1 MQISRAT
8 ATRSDDET
16 ILSEGRNCWQIAV
29 ADRVSVLV
37 GAATYFGVLRRAMAA
52 ARKRILI
59 VGWDVDGRT
68 PLVGDPP
75 KAEDGRPASLRGFL
89 AALAEERPDLDI
101 RILLWDYPP
110 IYGLEREAWPS
121 VALDLAMP
129 SNVRLRLD
137 ASAPVAGSHHQKLVI
152 VDDALAFCG
161 GIDLAIR
168 RWDTAEHPVRHSG
181 RVDPHGE
188 PYPPFHDLQVMADG
202 ACAGALAQL
211 AEDRWH
217 RAGGESLPSLQV
229 DDDIWPDGIDP
240 DFRDCPV
247 GIARTLQDAESG
259 ETVREVEALYHDSIR
274 AAERLIYIENQ
285 YLAREGIAKALAEA
299 LDANPELE
307 VVLVTSRESNG
318 VLEERTMGARR
329 ESFLAHLASCGH
341 ADRIRVLY
349 PVVTDEEREV
359 PVTVHAKL
367 TIVDDRFL
375 RIGSSNLNGRSMGL
389 DSECDLAIEA
399 HDAAE
404 RDTIAALR
412 DRLLAVHAG
421 VSVEAFSEARE
432 KVAGII
438 ETLDAAG
445 EAGKGDHHL
454 RPVRPRPELASLAP
468 EAVLA
473 IGDPDR
479 PIDMEDIVE
488 QASAMPEE
496 PEERSL
502 TLARV
507 GLGAALVAAVVGAIL
522 AWRFTPLAD
531 FLDLSVLIDWI
542 ERVEAASWTPPA
554 VVGLYV
560 LLGVAAFPV
569 TVLIAATAMVFGPV
583 WGFVYA
589 LGGALASAAVGYGM
603 GRAIGRPFIERM
615 AGKTAKRV
623 NEALARNGIVT
634 VAGVRLLP
642 VAPFLVINLIAGASR
657 IRFTDYLAGTL
668 VGMAPGIT
676 IMAALGSS
684 IGNLIK
690 SGDPS
695 DIAVLVGAVVAWV
708 GFAALM
714 HRLLKR
720 RARSSR

>member
-1 MQISRAT
+1 MQIPRTT
-8 ATRSDDET
+8 ATRSEDET
-16 ILSEGRNCWQIAV
+16 ILCEGRNCWQIAV
-29 ADRVSVLV
+29 ADHVSVLV
-37 GAATYFGVLRRAMAA
+37 GAAAYFGILRRAMAA

-59 VGWDVDGRT
+59 IGWDVDGRT

-75 KAEDGRPASLRGFL
+75 EAGDGRPASLRGFL

-129 SNVRLRLD
+129 SNVRLHLD

-168 RWDTAEHPVRHSG
+168 RWDTAEHPVRHPG
-181 RVDPHGE
+181 RIDPHGE
-188 PYPPFHDLQVMADG
+188 SYPPFHDLQVMVDG
-202 ACAGALAQL
+202 ACARALARL
-211 AEDRWH
+211 AQDRWRH
-217 RAGGESLPSLQV
+217 AGGEAMPPLRV
-229 DDDIWPDGIDP
+229 GGDIWPDGIEP
-240 DFRDCPV
+240 DFRNCPV

-259 ETVREVEALYHDSIR
+259 ETVREVETLYGDSIR
-274 AAERLIYIENQ
+274 AAKHVIYIENQ
-285 YLAREGIAKALAEA
+285 YLAREGIARALAEA

-307 VVLVTSRESNG
+307 AVLVTSRESHG

-329 ESFLAHLASCGH
+329 EAFLAHLASCGR
-341 ADRIRVLY
+341 AERIRVLY
-349 PVVTDEEREV
+349 PAVTDDGREV

-399 HDAAE
+399 RDATDRE
-404 RDTIAALR
+404 TIAALR

-421 VSVEAFSEARE
+421 VSAEKFSEAR
-432 KVAGII
+432 KQGDGVI
-438 ETLDAAG
+438 ETLENIRETAN
-445 EAGKGDHHL
+445 GDHQLH
-454 RPVRPRPELASLAP
+454 PVLPHPELVSLAP

-479 PIDMEDIVE
+479 PIDVEEIVG
-488 QASAMPEE
+488 QASAVPDE

-502 TLARV
+502 TLVRV

-522 AWRFTPLAD
+522 AWRFTPLAE

-554 VVGLYV
+554 VIGLYV
-560 LLGVAAFPV
+560 LLGLAAFPV

-603 GRAIGRPFIERM
+603 GRAIGRPFIERL
-615 AGKTAKRV
+615 AGRTAKRV

-642 VAPFLVINLIAGASR
+642 IAPFLIVNLIAGASR
-657 IRFTDYLAGTL
+657 IRFADYLAGTL

-684 IGNLIK
+684 IGSLIK
-690 SGDPS
+690 SGDPA
-695 DIAVLVGAVVAWV
+695 DIAILIGAAVAWV

-720 RARSSR
+720 RARASR

>member
-1 MQISRAT
+1 MQISRTT
-8 ATRSDDET
+8 ATRSEEKT
-16 ILSEGRNCWQIAV
+16 ILAEGRNCWQIAI
-29 ADRVSVLV
+29 ADRASILV
-37 GAATYFGVLRRAMAA
+37 GAAAYFGILRRAMAT

-75 KAEDGRPASLRGFL
+75 QAEGGWPVSLRGFL
-89 AALAEERPDLDI
+89 ATLAEARPELDI

-110 IYGLEREAWPS
+110 IYASEREAWPS
-121 VALDLAMP
+121 MAWDLAMP
-129 SNVRLRLD
+129 SNLRLHLD
-137 ASAPVAGSHHQKLVI
+137 ASAPVAGSHHQKMVLI
-152 VDDALAFCG
+152 DDALAFCG

-168 RWDTAEHPVRHSG
+168 RWDTAAHPVHHPA

-188 PYPPFHDLQVMADG
+188 PYPPFHDFQLMVDG
-202 ACAGALAQL
+202 ACARALARL
-211 AEDRWH
+211 AEDRWR
-217 RAGGESLPSLQV
+217 RAGGEILPALRV
-229 DDDIWPDGIDP
+229 DGDLWPDGVDP
-240 DFRDCPV
+240 DFRNCPV
-247 GIARTLQDAESG
+247 GIARTFHDAESG
-259 ETVREVEALYHDSIR
+259 ETIREVEALYRDSIR
-274 AAERLIYIENQ
+274 AAKRLIYIENQ

-307 VVLVTSRESNG
+307 AVLVTSRESDG
-318 VLEERTMGARR
+318 VLEKRTMGARR

-341 ADRIRVLY
+341 ADRVRVLY
-349 PVVTDEEREV
+349 PAVTDEGREV

-389 DSECDLAIEA
+389 DSECDLAVEA
-399 HDAAE
+399 RDDDE
-404 RDTIAALR
+404 RGTIAALR
-412 DRLLAVHAG
+412 ERLLAVHTG
-421 VSVEAFSEARE
+421 VSAEAFSGARRN
-432 KVAGII
+432 
-438 ETLDAAG
+438 
-445 EAGKGDHHL
+445 EAGLLKILDDACATAKGDHHL
-454 RPVRPRPELASLAP
+454 RPVRPQPELVSQAP
-468 EAVLA
+468 EAMLSV
-473 IGDPDR
+473 GDPDR
-479 PIDMEDIVE
+479 PIDVEAIVE
-488 QASAMPEE
+488 QASAVPDE

-507 GLGAALVAAVVGAIL
+507 ALGTVLAMAVVGAIL

-542 ERVEAASWTPPA
+542 ERVEAAPWTPPA
-554 VVGLYV
+554 VLGLYV
-560 LLGVAAFPV
+560 LLGLVAFPV
-569 TVLIAATAMVFGPV
+569 TVLIAATAMVFGSV

-603 GRAIGRPFIERM
+603 GRAIGRPVIDRL

-657 IRFTDYLAGTL
+657 IRFFDYLAGTV

-684 IGNLIK
+684 IGNLIR

-695 DIAVLVGAVVAWV
+695 DIAILVGAVVAWI

-720 RARSSR
+720 RVRSSR